1 MINGSLLLPIP
12 TYLFVDRASLT
23 QLIDLD
29 ECTPTLDKL
38 AFCFGLCW
46 CASKEVGDGL
56 WWFCPHTNYFSCTL
70 LLVILL
76 SAANLMY
83 DSSNGFSHAQH
94 DAFSHFY

>member
-38 AFCFGLCW
+38 AFCLG
-46 CASKEVGDGL
+46 CADVLAKKLVMGCDG
-56 WWFCPHTNYFSCTL
+56 FVRTPIIF
-70 LLVILL
+70 
-76 SAANLMY
+76 
-83 DSSNGFSHAQH
+83 HAPS
-94 DAFSHFY
+94 FW